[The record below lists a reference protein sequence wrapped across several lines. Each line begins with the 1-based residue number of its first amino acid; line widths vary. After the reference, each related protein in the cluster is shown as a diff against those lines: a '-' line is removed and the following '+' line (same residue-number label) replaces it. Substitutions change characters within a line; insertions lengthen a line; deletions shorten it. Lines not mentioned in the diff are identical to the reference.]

1 MTDTT
6 QVATEIR
13 HLITTGTT
21 ERELLVKVAR
31 KFPDLTSAELSEALQ
46 DATAAAER
54 RVRADQW
61 NSASA
66 WFDEG

>member
-1 MTDTT
+1 MLDST

-13 HLITTGTT
+13 HLIAAGAT

-31 KFPDLTSAELSEALQ
+31 RFPGLTSAELSEALQ

-54 RVRADQW
+54 RMAT
-61 NSASA
+61 AKH
-66 WFDEG
+66 

>member
-13 HLITTGTT
+13 HLITAGTA
-21 ERELLVKVAR
+21 ERELLVRVAQ
-31 KFPDLTSAELSEALQ
+31 KFPDLTSVELSEALQ

-54 RVRADQW
+54 RIARKH
-61 NSASA
+61 
-66 WFDEG
+66 